1 MLCVRKTAPA
11 LYRLCNQTVTVY
23 HKDGDTYTHTV
34 YTNAFLDYKKVLN
47 IDKTGSA
54 ETNSFLFVLPCD
66 RQTMFPG
73 DKVLLGIGEPVETR
87 EAWAALIPSK
97 VPGLCVVKYVD
108 LKYWGGKIVHLEA
121 GG

>member
-1 MLCVRKTAPA
+1 MLCVRKMTPA

-23 HKDGDTYTHTV
+23 HKDGDIYTHTV

-108 LKYWGGKIVHLEA
+108 LKYFNGQIVHLEA

>member
-1 MLCVRKTAPA
+1 MCIRD
-11 LYRLCNQTVTVY
+11 R
-23 HKDGDTYTHTV
+23 YTHTV

-54 ETNSFLFVLPCD
+54 ETNSFLFVLPCN

-108 LKYWGGKIVHLEA
+108 LKYFNGQIVHLEA